1 MKLLI
6 MNAIS
11 WIIENWVALSAII
24 LFVLYFGYNKRKK
37 ASLVQRPMALSL
49 VGKKAEQTKNTSC
62 LIKKIN

>member
-49 VGKKAEQTKNTSC
+49 VVKKAVKMLNTNYR
-62 LIKKIN
+62 IKKID

>member
-37 ASLVQRPMALSL
+37 ALQEPKLQV
-49 VGKKAEQTKNTSC
+49 
-62 LIKKIN
+62 